1 MSPGVSDDCPD
12 GSDGDEGVTVVPR
25 TTISGVAAAVA
36 AGSVSENSDV
46 GVSVVRTTASSV
58 LVPRYFAGASVVA
71 VDGAAIAVAIVVPD
85 AVLAVI
91 YCCCWSPPPRRP
103 VAVSS
108 IEFRSRIV
116 PPRHHP
122 RSRYASSCVSESH

>member
-1 MSPGVSDDCPD
+1 MSPGVSDDCPG
-12 GSDGDEGVTVVPR
+12 GSDGGGEGVTVVLR
-25 TTISGVAAAVA
+25 TRISGVAAVAAA
-36 AGSVSENSDV
+36 AGSVSERSDV

-91 YCCCWSPPPRRP
+91 YCC
-103 VAVSS
+103 
-108 IEFRSRIV
+108 
-116 PPRHHP
+116 
-122 RSRYASSCVSESH
+122 